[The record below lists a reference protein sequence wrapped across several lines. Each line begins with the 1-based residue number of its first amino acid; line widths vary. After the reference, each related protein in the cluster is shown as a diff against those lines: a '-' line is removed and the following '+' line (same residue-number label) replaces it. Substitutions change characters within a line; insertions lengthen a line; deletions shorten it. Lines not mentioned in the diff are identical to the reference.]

1 MIKLISFS
9 SVQKQLSM
17 PSAILK
23 SHCHNTAQ
31 LDWLI
36 LPATRRRK
44 ERKSR
49 GRADLA
55 NAGEF
60 NRRYLV
66 DQISAILNANRGDR
80 RKSQSPYWAH
90 LAIFANSRDRR
101 IKPLGVSTALGLT
114 TGPTTWVTGTI
125 KSGMNR
131 LVEDT
136 VRIGNSASRQSLEQQ
151 QIRIKLKWYHSV
163 KKKS

>member
-66 DQISAILNANRGDR
+66 DQISAILNANHGDR

-90 LAIFANSRDRR
+90 LAIFANRRDRR
-101 IKPLGVSTALGLT
+101 IKSLGVSTALGLT

-136 VRIGNSASRQSLEQQ
+136 VRIGNSASRQRLEQQ
-151 QIRIKLKWYHSV
+151 QIRIKLK
-163 KKKS
+163 